1 MSETD
6 LNYFIEEEIKDENG
20 NVIGIQ
26 KTYPNIK
33 VEVASEEELNDNQ
46 GAE

>member
-1 MSETD
+1 MAETD

-20 NVIGIQ
+20 NVIGIK

>member
-1 MSETD
+1 MAETD
-6 LNYFIEEEIKDENG
+6 LDYFIEEEIKDENG

-33 VEVASEEELNDNQ
+33 VEVASEEVE
-46 GAE
+46 EC

>member
-1 MSETD
+1 MSEND
-6 LNYFIEEEIKDENG
+6 LDYFIEEEIKDENG

-33 VEVASEEELNDNQ
+33 VEVASEEVE
-46 GAE
+46 GE

>member
-1 MSETD
+1 MEED

>member
-1 MSETD
+1 MAETD

-33 VEVASEEELNDNQ
+33 VEVATSEEVE
-46 GAE
+46 GE

>member
-1 MSETD
+1 MAETD
-6 LNYFIEEEIKDENG
+6 LSYCIEEEIKDENG

-33 VEVASEEELNDNQ
+33 VEVASEEVE
-46 GAE
+46 GE

>member
-6 LNYFIEEEIKDENG
+6 LNYCIEEEIKDENG
-20 NVIGIQ
+20 NVVGIQ

-33 VEVASEEELNDNQ
+33 VEVASEEVEQ
-46 GAE
+46 

>member
-1 MSETD
+1 MAETYLD
-6 LNYFIEEEIKDENG
+6 YYVEEEIKDENG

-33 VEVASEEELNDNQ
+33 VEVAEGE
-46 GAE
+46 

>member
-6 LNYFIEEEIKDENG
+6 LDYFIEEEIKDENG
-20 NVIGIQ
+20 KVIGIQ

-33 VEVASEEELNDNQ
+33 VEVSTSEETE
-46 GAE
+46 GE

>member
-6 LNYFIEEEIKDENG
+6 LDYFIEEEIKDENG

-26 KTYPNIK
+26 KTYPNIP
-33 VEVASEEELNDNQ
+33 VEVASEETE
-46 GAE
+46 GE

>member
-1 MSETD
+1 MEETD
-6 LNYFIEEEIKDENG
+6 LDYFIEEEIKDENG

-33 VEVASEEELNDNQ
+33 VEVSEGE
-46 GAE
+46 